1 MSTVATSS
9 QRQLETRLRRFI
21 GPVTEIPGDLIAF
34 GAASTGFAHVA
45 LATAPGTVHPAGS
58 SPGTLEVSF
67 IHEGWWLAS
76 LLLYVPLFFFT
87 RRWRSI
93 WLGTLGAAVL
103 AAPQF
108 WATEVNLDR
117 WSRSGQGDGL
127 EQLATFIPWCM
138 FVVFLVAAV
147 VGRIAAAIAANDCA
161 GHADEAA

>member
-9 QRQLETRLRRFI
+9 QRQWRPDCAVSSGPSLRS
-21 GPVTEIPGDLIAF
+21 PGDLIAF

-45 LATAPGTVHPAGS
+45 LATAPGIVHAAGS
-58 SPGTLEVSF
+58 IPGTLKVSF
-67 IHEGWWLAS
+67 IHEGWWLAC
-76 LLLYVPLFFFT
+76 LLLCVPLFFFT

-93 WLGTLGAAVL
+93 WLGALGAAVL

-127 EQLATFIPWCM
+127 EQLATFIPWFM

-147 VGRIAAAIAANDCA
+147 VGRSPRP
-161 GHADEAA
+161 